1 MYLCGMKKLILT
13 CFIGMLMVQTL
24 FAQKEVKG
32 LRSLRWSQKVWVM
45 KYPFVAFAGYR
56 LTKRVLAVTAEVK
69 ADTVLDGDGNGGQ
82 VDAFRHSFWMATMA
96 QRFAYK
102 KVIALGL
109 AHEKDDY
116 RNYKRDLIEDGSP
129 GDSLAS
135 LMDKLNNR
143 SGADIGHA
151 NRKCSEAALKALII
165 EAIKEGK
172 MTVLWKDKAG
182 NYLTCEG
189 KVLQIDD
196 YKGLWY
202 KPKCFKPSNYIR

>member
-1 MYLCGMKKLILT
+1 MKKFSLACIFCL
-13 CFIGMLMVQTL
+13 LLLQPL
-24 FAQKEVKG
+24 FAQKEIKG

-45 KYPFVAFAGYR
+45 KYPFVAFSGYR
-56 LTKRVLAVTAEVK
+56 LTKRVLAVTAAVK
-69 ADTVLDGDGNGGQ
+69 ADSILDGDANGGQ
-82 VDAFRHSFWMATMA
+82 VDAFRHSFWMASMA

-135 LMDKLNNR
+135 LMDKYNNKT
-143 SGADIGHA
+143 GADIGHA
-151 NRKCSEAALKALII
+151 NRKCSEAELKALII
-165 EAIKEGK
+165 SAIKDGK
-172 MTVLWKDKAG
+172 MTVLWKDEAG

-189 KVLQIDD
+189 LVLRIDD
-196 YKGLWY
+196 YKGRWY
-202 KPKCFKPSNYIR
+202 KPKCFKPSNCTRRPSER